1 MRLLL
6 TLLRHRTT
14 WRFLL
19 VLAGALGGFT
29 GYSAATQWTG
39 DSRVLSTHL

>member
-1 MRLLL
+1 MAIS
-6 TLLRHRTT
+6 
-14 WRFLL
+14 
-19 VLAGALGGFT
+19 AGTCWCPWGFI

>member
-1 MRLLL
+1 MRLLFN
-6 TLLRHRTT
+6 LLRHRTT

-29 GYSAATQWTG
+29 GHSAATQ
-39 DSRVLSTHL
+39 